1 MIEKTFPL
9 GTENSLDEV
18 TALLKKGD
26 QGAYEYIYKRYWYK
40 IFLVAY
46 KKTKS
51 KETAEELV
59 QELFL
64 NLWKKREHLEIH
76 QLEHYLFSSIKHS
89 IFAYYASQSLE
100 HKYIESARGQ
110 VESELSGIEET
121 IAVDEINI
129 ALKRGLE
136 TLPDKTKKVFQMSR
150 FENLSVHQIAKK
162 LKLSDKAVEYHLTKS
177 LKILKT
183 LLKDFIISILIFI
196 FGY

>member
-18 TALLKKGD
+18 TGLLINGD
-26 QGAYEYIYKRYWYK
+26 HGAFEYIYKTYWYK

-46 KKTKS
+46 RKTKS

-64 NLWKKREHLEIH
+64 NLWNKRESLKIN

-89 IFAYYASQSLE
+89 IFAYYASQSLK
-100 HKYIESARGQ
+100 HKYIESARNQ
-110 VESELSGIEET
+110 VESENSVIEAA
-121 IAVDEINI
+121 IAVDEIHI
-129 ALKRGLE
+129 ALLKGLE

-162 LKLSDKAVEYHLTKS
+162 LELSDKAVEYHLTKS